1 MLLIFGNFTNGG
13 NTFIAVYCLDPIKIN
28 TIGQDIP
35 IFVPSIP
42 VDEIIPCIYK
52 LWTDLVDLPA
62 TKGVNVD

>member
-42 VDEIIPCIYK
+42 VDEIYPALQIV
-52 LWTDLVDLPA
+52 DGSGDLPA

>member
-13 NTFIAVYCLDPIKIN
+13 NTFIAVYCLDTIKIH

-42 VDEIIPCIYK
+42 VDEIVPGVYR
-52 LWTDLVDLPA
+52 LWTDLADLPA
-62 TKGVNVD
+62 TESIDVD